1 MAEGADHL
9 MNCHQL
15 SPSAN
20 ILPMRGKVC
29 PSHICPPCTQ
39 QPERCSSSS
48 SLSHGSVLRRW
59 KRNWFDL
66 WLDGSLYYYQDEN
79 RNQLEDRIHLKINC
93 LSVKVGYECTG
104 GLPPEETSRECM
116 LMIHLKDGSKLRLSA
131 DSADD
136 ALAWKLAFLEA
147 KSNVVSVYDP
157 ADDHYQTIAP
167 DAFNTIY
174 ISPRNCGYPCPGSRM
189 TCVYHQDPYSNAG
202 GQIVL
207 GMLAGVVTGTML
219 RSLMWA
225 PCWF

>member
-1 MAEGADHL
+1 MALVKSGWL
-9 MNCHQL
+9 WRQ
-15 SPSAN
+15 S
-20 ILPMRGKVC
+20 
-29 PSHICPPCTQ
+29 
-39 QPERCSSSS
+39 
-48 SLSHGSVLRRW
+48 SVLRRW

-104 GLPPEETSRECM
+104 RLPPEETSRECM
-116 LMIHLKDGSKLRLSA
+116 LMIHLKDGSKLTLSA

-147 KSNVVSVYDP
+147 KSNVVRVSVYDP

-167 DAFNTIY
+167 NEFNTIY
-174 ISPRNCGYPCPGSRM
+174 INPRNCAYQYPGTRM
-189 TCVYHQDPYSNAG
+189 TGVCVHPDPCSTTG
-202 GQIVL
+202 GQMAL
-207 GMLAGVVTGTML
+207 GMLAGVLTGTML

-225 PCWF
+225 PCYF